1 MSVESNHIN
10 AIMRFAGMERKKF
23 MSLHRVQPTIT
34 APQVMQLVDAI
45 QMLRGQ
51 QVGGVSMTV
60 TSELSQAN

>member
-1 MSVESNHIN
+1 
-10 AIMRFAGMERKKF
+10 MRFAGMERKKF